1 LKFIDFLRFELP
13 SFTSSGSAPQKPALL
28 IVDFIL
34 DPIYKKLL
42 SKPQQGVEMMK
53 MIHTAVAAAAVFATT
68 FAAAASADT
77 LDDVVDRGTLRCGVV
92 LDFPPIGYRDAN
104 NEPAGFDVD
113 YCADLAA
120 ALEVEH
126 EIMPLTWS
134 ERLPV
139 IVTGRA
145 DVVFGATSDSLQRAR
160 TVGFTIPYAIYYAQ
174 GVVGADSGITT
185 FEDIRGKRVAAAVGT
200 VPEQE
205 WLKIAAEWGEEGN
218 YQGYQSENEVFLAV
232 AQGKADIGITTN
244 TAVLPI
250 TQQYDTILAG
260 PRMPWTTDYTSVV
273 AKRQD
278 VSWLN
283 YLNLFVTHQVRSGRY
298 QELWGKY
305 VGGDAPELRIPG
317 VMY

>member
-1 LKFIDFLRFELP
+1 MLLKRFLALGAIVLM
-13 SFTSSGSAPQKPALL
+13 TAAP
-28 IVDFIL
+28 
-34 DPIYKKLL
+34 
-42 SKPQQGVEMMK
+42 
-53 MIHTAVAAAAVFATT
+53 AA
-68 FAAAASADT
+68 ADT

-92 LDFPPIGYRDAN
+92 LDFPPIGFRDAN

-113 YCADLAA
+113 YCKDLAA

-126 EIMPLTWS
+126 EILPLTWA

-145 DVVFGATSDSLQRAR
+145 DVVFGATSDSLARAR

-174 GVVGADSGITT
+174 GVVGKDSGIET
-185 FEDIRGKRVAAAVGT
+185 FDDIRGKRVAAAVGT

-205 WLKIAAEWGEEGN
+205 WLKIAAEWGEEN
-218 YQGYQSENEVFLAV
+218 LYQGYQSENEVFLAV

-244 TAVLPI
+244 TAVKPV
-250 TQQYDTILAG
+250 TDQYDNVIPG

-273 AKRQD
+273 GPRKD

-283 YLNLFVTHQVRSGRY
+283 YLNLFITHQVRSGRY
-298 QELWGKY
+298 QELWGSY
-305 VGGDAPELRIPG
+305 VGGEAPELRIPG

>member
-1 LKFIDFLRFELP
+1 MRNIN
-13 SFTSSGSAPQKPALL
+13 
-28 IVDFIL
+28 
-34 DPIYKKLL
+34 
-42 SKPQQGVEMMK
+42 
-53 MIHTAVAAAAVFATT
+53 TAVAVAAVLATSFAVSV
-68 FAAAASADT
+68 SADT

-92 LDFPPIGYRDAN
+92 LDFPPIGYRDSN
-104 NEPAGFDVD
+104 NEPAGFDVE

-120 ALEVEH
+120 ALEVEY

-139 IVTGRA
+139 IFTGRA
-145 DVVFGATSDSLQRAR
+145 DVVFGATSDSLERAR
-160 TVGFTIPYAIYYAQ
+160 TVGFSIPYAIYYAQ
-174 GVVGADSGITT
+174 GVVGADSGITS

-205 WLKIAAEWGEEGN
+205 WLKIAAEWGEEAN

-232 AQGKADIGITTN
+232 TQGKADIGLTTN
-244 TAVLPI
+244 TTVLPI
-250 TQQYDTILAG
+250 TQQYDNILAG

-278 VSWLN
+278 VTWLN

-298 QELWGKY
+298 QALWGKY

>member
-1 LKFIDFLRFELP
+1 MF
-13 SFTSSGSAPQKPALL
+13 
-28 IVDFIL
+28 
-34 DPIYKKLL
+34 KKLA
-42 SKPQQGVEMMK
+42 
-53 MIHTAVAAAAVFATT
+53 AVAAFAVLATAPAA
-68 FAAAASADT
+68 ADT

-113 YCADLAA
+113 YCNDLAA
-120 ALEVEH
+120 ALEVEA
-126 EIMPLTWS
+126 EILPVTWA

-145 DVVFGATSDSLQRAR
+145 DVVFGATSDSLARAR

-174 GVVGADSGITT
+174 GVVHADSGIKS
-185 FEDIRGKRVAAAVGT
+185 FEDIRGKRVAAAIGT

-205 WLKIAAEWGEEGN
+205 WLKIAAEWGEEDN

-250 TQQYDTILAG
+250 TQKYDTVLAG

-273 AKRQD
+273 GKRQD
-278 VSWLN
+278 VTWLN

-298 QELWGKY
+298 SELWKKY

-317 VMY
+317 VLY

>member
-1 LKFIDFLRFELP
+1 
-13 SFTSSGSAPQKPALL
+13 
-28 IVDFIL
+28 
-34 DPIYKKLL
+34 
-42 SKPQQGVEMMK
+42 MMK

-218 YQGYQSENEVFLAV
+218 YQCYQSENVVFLAV

>member
-1 LKFIDFLRFELP
+1 MLKRLMTI
-13 SFTSSGSAPQKPALL
+13 AALTT
-28 IVDFIL
+28 F
-34 DPIYKKLL
+34 
-42 SKPQQGVEMMK
+42 
-53 MIHTAVAAAAVFATT
+53 TAVPIA
-68 FAAAASADT
+68 ADT
-77 LDDVVDRGTLRCGVV
+77 LDDVVNRGTLRCGVV
-92 LDFPPIGYRDAN
+92 LGFPPIGYRDAN
-104 NEPAGFDVD
+104 NEPAGFDVE
-113 YCADLAA
+113 YCNDLAA
-120 ALEVEH
+120 SLEVEA
-126 EIMPLTWS
+126 EILPVTWA

-145 DVVFGATSDSLQRAR
+145 DVVFGGTSDSLARAR
-160 TVGFTIPYAIYYAQ
+160 TVGFTIPYAIYFAQ
-174 GVVGADSGITT
+174 GVVNSESGIAS
-185 FEDIRGKRVAAAVGT
+185 FEDIRGKRVAAAIGT

-250 TQQYDTILAG
+250 TNQYDTIDAG

-273 AKRQD
+273 GKRED
-278 VSWLN
+278 VTWLN

-305 VGGDAPELRIPG
+305 VGGEAPELRIPG

>member
-1 LKFIDFLRFELP
+1 MLKNLVAAGALVVA
-13 SFTSSGSAPQKPALL
+13 GALPAL
-28 IVDFIL
+28 
-34 DPIYKKLL
+34 
-42 SKPQQGVEMMK
+42 
-53 MIHTAVAAAAVFATT
+53 
-68 FAAAASADT
+68 ADT

-104 NEPAGFDVD
+104 NEPAGFDVE
-113 YCADLAA
+113 YCNDLAA
-120 ALEVEH
+120 ALEVEA
-126 EIMPLTWS
+126 EVLPVTWA

-145 DVVFGATSDSLQRAR
+145 DVVFGATSDSLARAR

-174 GVVGADSGITT
+174 GVVNAESGIET
-185 FEDIRGKRVAAAVGT
+185 FEDMRGKRVAAAIGT

-205 WLKIAAEWGEEGN
+205 WLKIAEEWGEEHL

-244 TAVLPI
+244 TAVKPI
-250 TQQYDTILAG
+250 TDQYDTVLAG

-273 AKRQD
+273 GKRQD
-278 VSWLN
+278 VTWLN

-298 QELWGKY
+298 GELWGKY

>member
-1 LKFIDFLRFELP
+1 MKKTIL
-13 SFTSSGSAPQKPALL
+13 TAL
-28 IVDFIL
+28 
-34 DPIYKKLL
+34 
-42 SKPQQGVEMMK
+42 S
-53 MIHTAVAAAAVFATT
+53 AAAFLTSAMVTT
-68 FAAAASADT
+68 ASADM
-77 LDDVVDRGTLRCGVV
+77 LDDVVDRGVLRCGVV

-104 NEPAGFDVD
+104 NEPAGFDVE

-126 EIMPLTWS
+126 EILPLTWS

-145 DVVFGATSDSLQRAR
+145 DVVFGGTSDSLARAR
-160 TVGFTIPYAIYYAQ
+160 TVGFSIPYAIYYAQ
-174 GVVGADSGITT
+174 GVVGADTGITT
-185 FEDIRGKRVAAAVGT
+185 FEDIKGKRVAAAVGT

-205 WLKIAAEWGEEGN
+205 WLKIAAEWGEEDL

-244 TAVLPI
+244 TTVLPI
-250 TQQYDTILAG
+250 TQQYDSIVAG

-273 AKRQD
+273 GKRED
-278 VSWLN
+278 VTWLN

-298 QELWGKY
+298 QELWGNY
-305 VGGDAPELRIPG
+305 VGGEAPELRIPG

>member
-1 LKFIDFLRFELP
+1 MLKRF
-13 SFTSSGSAPQKPALL
+13 AVIAALMS
-28 IVDFIL
+28 V
-34 DPIYKKLL
+34 
-42 SKPQQGVEMMK
+42 S
-53 MIHTAVAAAAVFATT
+53 ATT
-68 FAAAASADT
+68 GIADT
-77 LDDVVDRGTLRCGVV
+77 LDDVVNRGTLRCGVV

-104 NEPAGFDVD
+104 NEPAGFDVE
-113 YCADLAA
+113 YCNDLAA
-120 ALEVEH
+120 ALEVEA
-126 EIMPLTWS
+126 EVLPVTWA

-145 DVVFGATSDSLQRAR
+145 DVVFGATSDSLARAR

-174 GVVGADSGITT
+174 GVVNADSGITS
-185 FEDIRGKRVAAAVGT
+185 FDDIRGKRVAAAIGT

-205 WLKIAAEWGEEGN
+205 WLKIAAEWGEEN
-218 YQGYQSENEVFLAV
+218 LYQGYQSENEVFLAV

-250 TQQYDTILAG
+250 TQQYDSVLAG

-273 AKRQD
+273 GKRQD
-278 VSWLN
+278 VTWLN

-298 QELWGKY
+298 DALWGKY

>member
-1 LKFIDFLRFELP
+1 MLKR
-13 SFTSSGSAPQKPALL
+13 SMAAGALVL
-28 IVDFIL
+28 AMVIPV
-34 DPIYKKLL
+34 
-42 SKPQQGVEMMK
+42 
-53 MIHTAVAAAAVFATT
+53 
-68 FAAAASADT
+68 SADT
-77 LDDVVDRGTLRCGVV
+77 LDDVIDRGTLRCGVV

-113 YCADLAA
+113 YCKDMAT
-120 ALEVEH
+120 ALEVDL
-126 EIMPLTWS
+126 EILPLTWA

-145 DVVFGATSDSLQRAR
+145 DVVFGATSDSLARAK
-160 TVGFTIPYAIYYAQ
+160 TVGFSIPYAIYYAQ
-174 GVVGADSGITT
+174 GVVGKDSGIVN
-185 FEDIRGKRVAAAVGT
+185 FEDIRGKRVAAGLGT

-205 WLKIAAEWGEEGN
+205 WLKIAKEWGEEN
-218 YQGYQSENEVFLAV
+218 LYQGYQSENEVFLAV

-244 TAVLPI
+244 TAVKPI
-250 TQQYDTILAG
+250 TDQYDNVVAG

-273 AKRQD
+273 AKRED

-305 VGGDAPELRIPG
+305 VGGEAPELRIPG

>member
-1 LKFIDFLRFELP
+1 MLKKIVTLAAL
-13 SFTSSGSAPQKPALL
+13 TALTAAPV
-28 IVDFIL
+28 I
-34 DPIYKKLL
+34 
-42 SKPQQGVEMMK
+42 
-53 MIHTAVAAAAVFATT
+53 
-68 FAAAASADT
+68 ADT

-104 NEPAGFDVD
+104 NEPAGFDVE
-113 YCADLAA
+113 YCNDLAA
-120 ALEVEH
+120 ALDVEP
-126 EIMPLTWS
+126 EILPVTWA

-145 DVVFGATSDSLQRAR
+145 DVVFGGTSDSLARAR

-174 GVVGADSGITT
+174 GVVNSESGIES

-250 TQQYDTILAG
+250 TNQYETIDAG
-260 PRMPWTTDYTSVV
+260 PRMPWTTDFTSVV
-273 AKRQD
+273 GKRQD
-278 VSWLN
+278 VTWLN

-298 QELWGKY
+298 QELWGNY
-305 VGGDAPELRIPG
+305 VGGSARAAYPWRNVLIIHLKTYPRLNSGGD
-317 VMY
+317 

>member
-1 LKFIDFLRFELP
+1 MLKKLVALGALVMT
-13 SFTSSGSAPQKPALL
+13 TSLPAL
-28 IVDFIL
+28 
-34 DPIYKKLL
+34 
-42 SKPQQGVEMMK
+42 
-53 MIHTAVAAAAVFATT
+53 
-68 FAAAASADT
+68 ADT

-113 YCADLAA
+113 YCNDLAA
-120 ALEVEH
+120 ALEVEA
-126 EIMPLTWS
+126 EILPVTWA

-145 DVVFGATSDSLQRAR
+145 DVVFGATSDSLARAR

-174 GVVGADSGITT
+174 GVVNADSGIKS
-185 FEDIRGKRVAAAVGT
+185 FEDMRGKRVAAAIGT

-244 TAVLPI
+244 TAVKPI
-250 TQQYDTILAG
+250 TDQYDTVDAG
-260 PRMPWTTDYTSVV
+260 PRMPWTTDFTSVV

-278 VSWLN
+278 VTWLN

-298 QELWGKY
+298 GELWGKY
-305 VGGDAPELRIPG
+305 VGGEAPELRIPG

>member
-1 LKFIDFLRFELP
+1 
-13 SFTSSGSAPQKPALL
+13 
-28 IVDFIL
+28 
-34 DPIYKKLL
+34 
-42 SKPQQGVEMMK
+42 MMK
-53 MIHTAVAAAAVFATT
+53 MIHTAVAAAAIFATT